1 MCTTNQSSVWH
12 KGEFSGGLMAEV
24 IIGWYRRLLICYI
37 SLNFQTR
44 NTSRTPPTPVA
55 THHLINRP

>member
-1 MCTTNQSSVWH
+1 
-12 KGEFSGGLMAEV
+12 MAEV
-24 IIGWYRRLLICYI
+24 IIGRYRRLAICYI